1 MLHRIGCL
9 AAAPCPTGRRSAA
22 RKAFPSNQGGGWRT
36 RKKPK
41 PQRRWS
47 KRRRPRANAPLAA
60 THGATR
66 GHGPRT
72 PAPPRA
78 ARGSPGA
85 VPPSR
90 PGRAV
95 PGAGRA
101 APRAAPRRPPLPSE
115 AAPRPLPSPAG
126 GTRGAPAPAAAGTA
140 AAPGPPPPSPAIPR
154 LPRRMRRRA
163 GLAGSGREAG
173 PGGRQ
178 SARLPPAAERRRGG
192 AAGPLWAL
200 GPGSGGAA
208 FPAQPPLADEWLA
221 SSSSPPSSVAVRV
234 L

>member
-36 RKKPK
+36 RKKPKPK

-101 APRAAPRRPPLPSE
+101 APRAAPRRPPPPLRGRPPP
-115 AAPRPLPSPAG
+115 APLTGRRNSRCSCASSS
-126 GTRGAPAPAAAGTA
+126 RYRCSARPAAAISGH
-140 AAPGPPPPSPAIPR
+140 PPPPAPHAPPGGPSGERAGGRARREAIRSAPARCGTTAGRGSGAAVGFGAGLRRRCFSSPA
-154 LPRRMRRRA
+154 A
-163 GLAGSGREAG
+163 
-173 PGGRQ
+173 
-178 SARLPPAAERRRGG
+178 AR
-192 AAGPLWAL
+192 
-200 GPGSGGAA
+200 
-208 FPAQPPLADEWLA
+208 
-221 SSSSPPSSVAVRV
+221 
-234 L
+234 